1 MLHHVPRRLA
11 PALLILILAAC
22 GAPAVSTAPSTP
34 VASTAPAAAGAAG
47 SDLSGIKTY
56 LLDSTAAL
64 TSQSAALKSASDRYY
79 ELAQAARFDYPA
91 LWQQR
96 SADVA
101 AALKEAKAAWIAASP
116 GYERMEGIVAGV
128 PSLAEYDVILDAGA
142 AASEDPEGAVP
153 FDLKLP
159 DGTVLPKP
167 GNLFGLTE
175 SALWGTR
182 SEFVIAGVQPD
193 LDGNGAQDF
202 GEVLPDANMLKGAAD
217 TLDQYARELQTAA
230 QSWQPTES
238 DAFTALVVMIPTMS
252 EYFESWKHSR
262 FVAGEQSTQSDFAVI
277 SRLADIQDILSGL
290 QVVYRNI
297 SPQVAQVDPAQDQQ
311 IKQKLDDL
319 KTYVADLYTQEQGGK
334 RFSAEEADM
343 LGGEAQERA
352 TAVAGQIS
360 QVAAKLNIAIEL

>member
-1 MLHHVPRRLA
+1 MFQHSPRRLA
-11 PALLILILAAC
+11 PALLILALAAC
-22 GAPAVSTAPSTP
+22 GTPSASTSSSTP
-34 VASTAPAAAGAAG
+34 VASTAPAAAGTDKT
-47 SDLSGIKTY
+47 DLSGIKTY
-56 LLDSTAAL
+56 LLDSSASL
-64 TSQSAALKSASDRYY
+64 SSQTAALKSATDRYY
-79 ELAQAARFDYPA
+79 DLATAAKFDYAA

-96 SADVA
+96 NAEVA
-101 AALKEAKAAWIAASP
+101 AALKDAKAAWIAASP

-128 PSLAEYDVILDAGA
+128 PTLAEYDVILDAGA

-153 FDLKLP
+153 FDLTLP

-182 SEFVIAGVQPD
+182 SEFVIAGIKPD
-193 LDGNGAQDF
+193 LDGNSRQDF

-217 TLDQYARELQTAA
+217 ALDRYARELNTAA

-252 EYFESWKHSR
+252 EYFESWKNSR

-277 SRLADIQDILSGL
+277 SRLSDIQDILSGL
-290 QVVYRNI
+290 QVVYRTV
-297 SPQVAQVDPAQDQQ
+297 SPQVASVDPAQDQQ
-311 IKQKLDDL
+311 IAQKLDDL
-319 KTYVADLYTQEQGGK
+319 KSYVAKLYTEEQTGK